1 MKGNIVLIHLQKR
14 PSKLGTG
21 MYKTVKD
28 KGTEEMSENSPLGIK
43 VAIN

>member
-1 MKGNIVLIHLQKR
+1 MKENIVLIHLQKG
-14 PSKLGTG
+14 PSKLRTG